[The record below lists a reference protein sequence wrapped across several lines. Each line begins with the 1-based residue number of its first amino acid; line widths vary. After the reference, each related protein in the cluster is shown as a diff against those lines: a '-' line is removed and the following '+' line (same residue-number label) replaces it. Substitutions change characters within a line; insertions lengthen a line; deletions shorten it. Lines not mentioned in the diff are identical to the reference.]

1 MKIKMKQDIDALDKY
16 LLLWILPVLLFAVWS
31 ILLLN
36 GIVSLL
42 GILISLY
49 VFFLGSR
56 AIFEANSLYQLWVC
70 TVLMIAGAG
79 GVLNCF
85 FDIR

>member
-1 MKIKMKQDIDALDKY
+1 MKIKMKQDIDTLDKY
-16 LLLWILPVLLFAVWS
+16 LLLWILPVMLFTVCS

-49 VFFLGSR
+49 VFFLGQQSD
-56 AIFEANSLYQLWVC
+56 F
-70 TVLMIAGAG
+70 
-79 GVLNCF
+79 
-85 FDIR
+85 